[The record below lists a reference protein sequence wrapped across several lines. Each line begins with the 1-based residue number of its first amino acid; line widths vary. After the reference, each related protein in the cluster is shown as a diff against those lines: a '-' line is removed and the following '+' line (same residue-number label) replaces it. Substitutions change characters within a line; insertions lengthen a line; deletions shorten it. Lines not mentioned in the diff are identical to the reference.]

1 MEIRSPSPQVP
12 KPPSRYNP
20 YVRWTDHKTVGLQY
34 GLTALFFLLV
44 GFLLM
49 ILMRWQLAW
58 PGQPLPAWL
67 VPMLGEAN
75 APGGIMLPE
84 FYNQL
89 VAMHGS
95 VMVFLAVVPLA
106 ASAFGTYVVPLQIG
120 ATGVA
125 FPRVSALSYW
135 LYLAGGLVM
144 LASFFVEGGAPNSG
158 WTSYVPLA
166 VMASA
171 GQNFWLVGIFLI
183 GLSSTLGAITMI
195 ATIVQGRAPGMTWM
209 KLPFFVW
216 SQLVTALLLL
226 LAFPALQAAAIFQLM
241 DRVAGTSFF
250 LPTGLVIGG
259 APLLGPT
266 GGGNPLLWQH
276 LFWFLAH
283 PEVYVLILPAMGIVA
298 EVITTNA
305 RRPLWGYGMMV
316 ASVLFMGGMSMV
328 VWAHHMFLSG
338 MGTTLSLFFQ
348 VTTMI
353 ISIPSVVL
361 ISSLVMSLWGG
372 SIRFTTPMLFALAFL
387 PMFGIGGLTGLPLG
401 LAASDVSLHDTYYVV
416 AHFHYLVAPGTMFAL
431 FAGIYHWFPR
441 ITGRMLDERLGK
453 VHFWGSFICM
463 NLIFM
468 PMFVVGLM
476 GVNRRLYDA
485 GASYAL
491 AQPTL
496 MWQTHMTYAAV
507 LLGVFQ
513 LPFLWNLW
521 TSSRKLA
528 RCAEN
533 PWNAS
538 TLEWQRQSSA
548 VSSGESAAVN
558 GVVSATVDRAE
569 SAAVGGVV
577 SAAVNRAES
586 AAVIRPDTGTS
597 ASALGTW
604 LLLAS
609 LTMFFGSLFS
619 AYVMLRAGSL
629 EWSGPLAQFPW
640 LETALLIGASAAFS
654 EERIRLI
661 GSQALGIAFV
671 AIRLMNDAIMI
682 RKGLVPSASVQLA
695 CWYTLGAV
703 HTTFVFGA
711 AVFSGWLAG
720 PSFSMKAA
728 QRERWL
734 ARIEATRRYW
744 IFVDIVW
751 LALVGAFFI

>member
-1 MEIRSPSPQVP
+1 
-12 KPPSRYNP
+12 
-20 YVRWTDHKTVGLQY
+20 VRWTDHKTVGLQY

-75 APGGIMLPE
+75 APGGILLPE

-106 ASAFGTYVVPLQIG
+106 ASAFGTYFVPLQIG
-120 ATGVA
+120 ANGVA

-166 VMASA
+166 VIASA

-266 GGGNPLLWQH
+266 GGGDPLLWQH

-353 ISIPSVVL
+353 ISIPSVIL

-416 AHFHYLVAPGTMFAL
+416 AHFHYLVAPGTVFAL

-476 GVNRRLYDA
+476 GVNRRLYDG

-513 LPFLWNLW
+513 LPFLWNLAV
-521 TSSRKLA
+521 SAYKNGGLGPGPQNHHF
-528 RCAEN
+528 N
-533 PWNAS
+533 PWGAK
-538 TLEWQRQSSA
+538 TLDWAPGRA
-548 VSSGESAAVN
+548 GNGGSGGLAPIIP
-558 GVVSATVDRAE
+558 
-569 SAAVGGVV
+569 
-577 SAAVNRAES
+577 

-597 ASALGTW
+597 ASALGAW

-661 GSQALGIAFV
+661 SSQALGIAFV

-734 ARIEATRRYW
+734 ARMEATRRYW

>member
-1 MEIRSPSPQVP
+1 
-12 KPPSRYNP
+12 
-20 YVRWTDHKTVGLQY
+20 VRWTDHKTVGLQY

-67 VPMLGEAN
+67 APLLGEAN
-75 APGGIMLPE
+75 APGGVMLPE

-106 ASAFGTYVVPLQIG
+106 ASAFGTYFVPLQIG
-120 ATGVA
+120 ANAVA

-144 LASFFVEGGAPNSG
+144 LASFFVEGGAANSG

-166 VMASA
+166 VIATA
-171 GQNFWLVGIFLI
+171 GQNFWLAGIFLI
-183 GLSSTLGAITMI
+183 GLSSTLGAINMLV
-195 ATIVQGRAPGMTWM
+195 TIVQGRAPGMTWL

-226 LAFPALQAAAIFQLM
+226 LAFPALQAAAVFQLM
-241 DRVAGTSFF
+241 DRVAATSFF
-250 LPTGLVIGG
+250 MPSGLVIGG
-259 APLLGPT
+259 VPLQGVM

-298 EVITTNA
+298 EVITVNA
-305 RRPLWGYGMMV
+305 RRPLWGYGLMV
-316 ASVLFMGGMSMV
+316 SAVLFMGGMSMV

-338 MGTTLSLFFQ
+338 MGTSLSLFFQ

-353 ISIPSVVL
+353 ISIPSVIL

-401 LAASDVSLHDTYYVV
+401 LAASDVTLHDTYYVV
-416 AHFHYLVAPGTMFAL
+416 AHFHYLVAPGTVFAL

-441 ITGRMLDERLGK
+441 ITGRMLNERLGQ
-453 VHFWGSFICM
+453 VHFWGSLVGM

-468 PMFVVGLM
+468 PMFAVGLM

-485 GASYAL
+485 GASYAH

-496 MWQTHMTYAAV
+496 QWQTHMTYAAI
-507 LLGVFQ
+507 LLGLFQ

-521 TSSRKLA
+521 TSSRKQEQSPA
-528 RCAEN
+528 N
-533 PWNAS
+533 PWQAS
-538 TLEWQRQSSA
+538 TLEWQPAGGGNPSLSA
-548 VSSGESAAVN
+548 EAGSAKVEGLPPAQV
-558 GVVSATVDRAE
+558 
-569 SAAVGGVV
+569 
-577 SAAVNRAES
+577 
-586 AAVIRPDTGTS
+586 RPDTGTS
-597 ASALGTW
+597 SSALGNW

-609 LTMFFGSLFS
+609 LTMFVGSLFS
-619 AYVMLRAGSL
+619 AYVMLRVGSL
-629 EWSGPLAQFPW
+629 TWPAPFAMIPW
-640 LETALLIGASAAFS
+640 LETALLIGASAAFA

-661 GSQALGIAFV
+661 GSHALGLTFVFLRVLGDIA
-671 AIRLMNDAIMI
+671 MI
-682 RKGLVPSASVQLA
+682 RRGLLPSASLQLA
-695 CWYTLGAV
+695 CWFTLGGV
-703 HTTFVFGA
+703 HTALVFAGA
-711 AVFSGWLAG
+711 LASGWLAG
-720 PSFSMKAA
+720 PAFRMKADA
-728 QRERWL
+728 RERWL
-734 ARIEATRRYW
+734 ARIDGTRRYL
-744 IFVDIVW
+744 IFADLVW